1 MMTETVYAKPNGAIH
16 EDPPAEVH
24 FEEVR
29 QTVRRSDDV
38 KELVVALIKAQMEF
52 APVIKDAE
60 NEAYTRGQKKS
71 RYATLAAAVEATRPA
86 LNKNGLTII
95 QHPQSHNST
104 KETIITT
111 TLVHISGQFWESDL
125 TMPSVNQQNRFDP
138 QTVSSATTYG
148 RRVAWL
154 AICGAAP
161 EDDDDGNAASGV
173 GTKGAAD
180 AAAKRQLEEKSKSA
194 DPKVAAI
201 AKEGLAKINAADTAK
216 NLEGQLQ
223 HSLEVQKDDGL
234 FDTVKGTIQGVRNM
248 STSVAKGSKPYRKVA
263 FTSFDENNEPFDSE
277 MSLFE
282 DFPLGNSTAFTVL
295 DGVMS
300 GDAGVFVIERK
311 GKYINIRDIK
321 QIAGMHWSPSVSSRA

>member
-1 MMTETVYAKPNGAIH
+1 MENEKFAGA
-16 EDPPAEVH
+16 EAPPVH

-38 KELVVALIKAQMEF
+38 KELVTALIKAQMEF

-95 QHPQSHNST
+95 QHPQSNNAT

-173 GTKGAAD
+173 GSKQAAQEVARKG
-180 AAAKRQLEEKSKSA
+180 LEENAKS
-194 DPKVAAI
+194 DNPKIAAI
-201 AKEGLAKINAADTAK
+201 AKEGLAKINAADTSK
-216 NLEGQLQ
+216 DLTGQLQ
-223 HSLEVQKDDGL
+223 RSLDAQKDDGL
-234 FDTVKGTIQGVRNM
+234 FDEVSGVIQMVRQL
-248 STSVAKGSKPYRKVA
+248 STSPAKGSRPYRKIAMTIFENREPRDIEISA
-263 FTSFDENNEPFDSE
+263 FDNFKMSDTSCFAALDAAQTD
-277 MSLFE
+277 
-282 DFPLGNSTAFTVL
+282 DTAAFIV
-295 DGVMS
+295 
-300 GDAGVFVIERK
+300 ERS
-311 GKYINIRDIK
+311 GKYLNLKDIK
-321 QIAGMHWSPSVSSRA
+321 QLGSKHWDARLAVVSADRT